1 MVLGSGLLS
10 SVEYRPAVQ
19 NHLYGYEVMLGLG
32 LGGAIV
38 SSILMLKLNA
48 SEEDAGRH
56 SLLNI
61 GGRVQS
67 NFRMVT

>member
-19 NHLYGYEVMLGLG
+19 NYLYGYEVLLGLG

-38 SSILMLKLNA
+38 SLILMLKLNL

-56 SLLNI
+56 SLLDL
-61 GGRVQS
+61 GV
-67 NFRMVT
+67 